1 LPSWLHCS
9 PVFAFSFFA
18 SSFAFM
24 TDYRK
29 YLEPSVIS
37 KIQGIDLKARLVVEG
52 FITGLH
58 KSPYHGFSIEFAEH
72 RQYMPG
78 DEIKFIDWK
87 VFARTDRYYVKQYED
102 ETNLRCSIIVDSTAS
117 MRYASEGNISKFE
130 YARYLAAALAF
141 LMMKQQDAVGLAL
154 YDSAVRSY
162 LPARSKKSYI
172 QEILRTLGEATPSST
187 TGTGAA
193 LSSIAERI
201 GRRGLI
207 IIMSD
212 FFDDLAT
219 VVSALK
225 RFRHSNHEVL
235 VFQILDPRERDFNF
249 RYDALF
255 RDMETGEEMTTQ
267 PFQIKNSYSKA
278 LQDFTESLKASCR
291 ERKIDYMLL
300 DTSQSFDTA
309 LVQYLLKRQRIQG

>member
-1 LPSWLHCS
+1 
-9 PVFAFSFFA
+9 
-18 SSFAFM
+18 M

-29 YLEPSVIS
+29 YLDPATIA

-102 ETNLRCSIIVDSTAS
+102 ETNLRSTIIVDASAS
-117 MRYASEGNISKFE
+117 MKYASDGNISKFE
-130 YARYLAAALAF
+130 YASYLAGALAF

-154 YDSAVRSY
+154 YDTSVRAY

-172 QEILRTLGEATPSST
+172 QEILKTLGSATPSNE

-193 LSSIAERI
+193 LSSIADRI
-201 GRRGLI
+201 SRRGLVI
-207 IIMSD
+207 VLSD
-212 FFDDLAT
+212 FFDDLPVIT
-219 VVSALK
+219 SALK

-235 VFQILDPRERDFNF
+235 AFQILDPRERDFNF
-249 RYDALF
+249 GSDAVF
-255 RDMETGEEMTTQ
+255 KDMETGEELTTQ
-267 PFQIKNSYSKA
+267 PYQIKSSYA
-278 LQDFTESLKASCR
+278 TAMHEFTESLKSACR
-291 ERKIDYMLL
+291 ERNIDYTLL
-300 DTSQSFDTA
+300 DTTQPFDVA
-309 LVQYLLKRQRIQG
+309 LVQYLAKRQRVRG

>member
-1 LPSWLHCS
+1 
-9 PVFAFSFFA
+9 
-18 SSFAFM
+18 M

-29 YLEPSVIS
+29 YLEPRVIS
-37 KIQGIDLKARLVVEG
+37 RIQGIDLKARLVVEG

-102 ETNLRCSIIVDSTAS
+102 ETNLRCTIILDASAS
-117 MRYASEGNISKFE
+117 MNYASQGNIAKFE
-130 YARYLAAALAF
+130 YACYLAAAMAF

-154 YDSAVRSY
+154 YDTDIRTY
-162 LPARSKKSYI
+162 LPAHSKKSYI
-172 QEILRTLGEATPSST
+172 QEILRTLGSAVPTRQ
-187 TGTGAA
+187 TGTAPA
-193 LSSIAERI
+193 LAQIAERI
-201 GRRGLI
+201 ARRGLVI
-207 IIMSD
+207 VLSD
-212 FFDDLAT
+212 FFDDVHA
-219 VVSALK
+219 VISALK

-235 VFQILDPRERDFNF
+235 AFQILDPRERDFNF
-249 RYDALF
+249 GYDALF

-267 PFQIKNSYSKA
+267 PQHIKAAYTHA
-278 LQDFTESLKASCR
+278 LKEFTEKLKKHCR

-300 DTSQSFDTA
+300 DTAQPFDVA
-309 LVQYLLKRQRIQG
+309 LLQYLIKRRMIQG